1 MAPPED
7 SHWKE
12 RQNWHSEEEDGQEKT
27 WWEHCHWEEEEDG
40 QEKSNKDG
48 NRREDTGHRGKIG
61 SGQKN
66 VGWEN
71 WHWEEKTGWWWEEE
85 KTWDHAKE
93 ESETEEETSGR
104 CPRDPYY
111 NRNSR
116 KAYVGALIGVLG
128 DSKKGIN
135 RGPMKP

>member
-1 MAPPED
+1 MD
-7 SHWKE
+7 RRKHGGNIVTGRRKKMD
-12 RQNWHSEEEDGQEKT
+12 RRNQIKT
-27 WWEHCHWEEEEDG
+27 EI
-40 QEKSNKDG
+40 
-48 NRREDTGHRGKIG
+48 RRVDTGHRGKIG
-61 SGQKN
+61 AGQKN